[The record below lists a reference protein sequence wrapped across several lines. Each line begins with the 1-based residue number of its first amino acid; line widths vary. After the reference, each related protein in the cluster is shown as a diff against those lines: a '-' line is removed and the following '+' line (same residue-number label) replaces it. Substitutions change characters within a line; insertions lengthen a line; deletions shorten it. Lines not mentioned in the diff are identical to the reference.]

1 MLADNDLFKCWD
13 IVKRKIKQRIT
24 ILQQKQW
31 NEAEEGRVLKQYKRR
46 WWVDRVINDISD
58 PMIHVIRRMRI
69 GNSDLNSH
77 QPKRG
82 SRLCNMCDNN
92 SEETN
97 EHYLLRCEKYE
108 NEREELKMNVKRN
121 MSMMNMKFSIENL
134 LGLNQRIMSSK
145 MLSKNYFNHLKN
157 ILVQVLNFIRKTK
170 RFEKKIKSKNIK
182 SLKCICTWTYRLIY
196 RNRGWRLTMD
206 MLVGT

>member
-1 MLADNDLFKCWD
+1 MIQLFKCWD

-58 PMIHVIRRMRI
+58 PMIHVIRCMRI

-77 QPKRG
+77 QSKRG

-97 EHYLLRCEKYE
+97 EHYLLRCEKYK
-108 NEREELKMNVKRN
+108 NEREELKMNV
-121 MSMMNMKFSIENL
+121 
-134 LGLNQRIMSSK
+134 
-145 MLSKNYFNHLKN
+145 
-157 ILVQVLNFIRKTK
+157 
-170 RFEKKIKSKNIK
+170 EKKYEYDEHEIQ
-182 SLKCICTWTYRLIY
+182 YREF
-196 RNRGWRLTMD
+196 
-206 MLVGT
+206 VGY